1 LKKISIAIIFSG
13 DNFGGSSISTLSLI
27 EKLDFHF
34 KCEILVYNEGELT
47 RLLNLRKIKFCY
59 LPRSVKPVK
68 GKLFQKFKIILN
80 SYLNYKYFRKNK
92 YQIIYTNE
100 IDMHLACFLP
110 VFLSKKKHVWH
121 QRTPSKRAVLLSYFS
136 NLVTVSEFTKNSFPF
151 IIKSRAKVIYN
162 PFDIFIGSKKEI
174 SKNPR
179 IGFIGNLIKRK
190 NINVFIQILSKLNDN
205 FSGLVFGEKREPE
218 FTIAN
223 NLISQLDINNKID
236 FLGLVFPI
244 EQYLNEVDI
253 LIAPAT
259 DEAFGRNLVEAMM
272 LGIPVLAYDFGGHK
286 EIIESGV
293 DGFLIKDNNVNDYIT
308 HIDLLTTDK
317 ELYNKISINAHLKA
331 KSKFGVDQHVK
342 QMVEFYNKILN

>member
-1 LKKISIAIIFSG
+1 MKKISIAIIFSG

-34 KCEILVYNEGELT
+34 KYEILVYNEGELT

-59 LPRSVKPVK
+59 LPRSVKPVN

-80 SYLNYKYFRKNK
+80 SCLTYKYFRKNK
-92 YQIIYTNE
+92 YQIVYTNE

-121 QRTPSKRAVLLSYFS
+121 QRTPNKRAVLLSYFS
-136 NLVTVSEFTKNSFPF
+136 NLITVSEFTKNSFPF

-162 PFDIFIGSKKEI
+162 PFEIFIRSKKEI
-174 SKNPR
+174 SINPR

-190 NINVFIQILSKLNDN
+190 NIDVFIQILASLDN
-205 FSGLVFGEKREPE
+205 NFKGIVFGEKREPIYSDARE
-218 FTIAN
+218 Q
-223 NLISQLDINNKID
+223 ISKFNINNRID
-236 FLGLVFPI
+236 FRGLVFPI
-244 EQYLNEVDI
+244 EKYLSEIDI

-272 LGIPVLAYDFGGHK
+272 LGIPVLALDFGGHK

-293 DGFLIKDNNVNDYIT
+293 DGFLIKDNNINDYIT

-317 ELYNKISINAHLKA
+317 DLYNKISINAHLKA
-331 KSKFGVDQHVK
+331 KSKFSVDQHVK